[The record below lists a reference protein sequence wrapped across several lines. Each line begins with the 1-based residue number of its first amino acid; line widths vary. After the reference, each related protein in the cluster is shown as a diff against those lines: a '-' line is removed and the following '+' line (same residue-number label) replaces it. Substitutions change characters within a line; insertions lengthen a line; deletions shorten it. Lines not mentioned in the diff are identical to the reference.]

1 MPFDSSQVT
10 HLLTRWKAGDLQA
23 RDALVPL
30 VYERL
35 RRLAHQRRRSVPGEH
50 SLNTTALVHEAWL
63 RLADAP
69 QLDVPDRS
77 SIPRAHGAGDAQPA
91 HRSRA
96 GAHGRQARER
106 ARGTAARRGDRG
118 IGRAGGAADG
128 AARRT
133 RTPRVAQPRQGHIIE
148 QRYFGGLTLEETADA
163 LGISLATVKRDLRS
177 AQAWLALELQGQP
190 VA

>member
-77 SIPRAHGAGDAQPA
+77 RFLALT
-91 HRSRA
+91 
-96 GAHGRQARER
+96 ARVMRNLLIDHAR
-106 ARGTAARRGDRG
+106 ARMAAKRGSAHAALPLDEAIVASDEQGELLTALHDALERLESLN
-118 IGRAGGAADG
+118 
-128 AARRT
+128 
-133 RTPRVAQPRQGHIIE
+133 PRQGHIIE